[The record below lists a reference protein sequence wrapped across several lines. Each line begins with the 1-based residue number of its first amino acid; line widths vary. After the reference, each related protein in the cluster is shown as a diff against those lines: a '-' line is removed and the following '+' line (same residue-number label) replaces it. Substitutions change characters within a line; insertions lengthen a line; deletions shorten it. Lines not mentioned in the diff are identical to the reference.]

1 MAEEEKTEQGADGC
15 GTAQPEPDYKT
26 LYEARQA
33 DVERL
38 KAESRKWEKRSKENR
53 DAARQAEEA
62 AKKSV
67 EDEVAELKAQLRR
80 MEDEREHANL
90 VASVAKAKGVPAEL
104 LRGGDEEE
112 LNDFADRLAEFAKAS
127 APGVPADKGG
137 APAGGQRMTAEQ
149 VRKIKS
155 PIERVNAYARMHS
168 GQ

>member
-1 MAEEEKTEQGADGC
+1 MAEEQQEDQQGQDGA
-15 GTAQPEPDYKT
+15 GEAQEPDYKA
-26 LYEARQA
+26 LYEQA
-33 DVERL
+33 KAENERV
-38 KAESRKWEKRSKENR
+38 KAESRKWEKRSKANL
-53 DAARQAEEA
+53 DAARQAEST

-67 EDEVAELKAQLRR
+67 EDEVAGLKAQLKR
-80 MEDEREHANL
+80 MEDERAHAEL
-90 VASVAKAKGVPAEL
+90 VASVAKAKGVPADL
-104 LRGGDEEE
+104 LRGGDEDE

-155 PIERVNAYARMHS
+155 PIERVNAYALMHH